1 MMISEIQETDVLAWL
16 EKADDAPKIII
27 REMNGSWSYR
37 DLAEVISIWNYA
49 EGLDD

>member
-1 MMISEIQETDVLAWL
+1 MLISDIQETDVEAWFK
-16 EKADDAPKIII
+16 KADDAPKIII
-27 REMNGSWSYR
+27 RVMNGSWSYR

>member
-1 MMISEIQETDVLAWL
+1 MLISDIQETDVLAWL

-27 REMNGSWSYR
+27 RVMNGSWSYR
-37 DLAEVISIWNYA
+37 DLAEGISIWNYA

>member
-1 MMISEIQETDVLAWL
+1 MLISDIQETDVLAWL

-27 REMNGSWSYR
+27 R
-37 DLAEVISIWNYA
+37 VWNYA

>member
-1 MMISEIQETDVLAWL
+1 MLISDIQETDALAWR
-16 EKADDAPKIII
+16 EKEDDAPKIII
-27 REMNGSWSYR
+27 RVINGRWSYR

>member
-1 MMISEIQETDVLAWL
+1 MLISDIQETDVLSWL

-27 REMNGSWSYR
+27 RVINGSWSYR
-37 DLAEVISIWNYA
+37 DLAEVISIWSYA

>member
-1 MMISEIQETDVLAWL
+1 MLISEIQETDVLAWF

-27 REMNGSWSYR
+27 RVINGSWSYR